1 MKNISVLIIVK
12 YKKNK
17 SFNIQT
23 TKLNNLHKK
32 FPNQLVSL
40 ETTRRCL
47 SWCNEKNDF
56 IDIIIN
62 IT

>member
-17 SFNIQT
+17 SFNLET
-23 TKLNNLHKK
+23 TKLNNCHKK

-40 ETTRRCL
+40 GTTRRCL
-47 SWCNEKNDF
+47 SWRNEKI
-56 IDIIIN
+56 IDIIMN